1 MRTTLDIDE
10 TLYRRVKAKAAMEGR
25 TVTELVE
32 AGLRS
37 LIDPQSAQTSQEP
50 AWKRFAGAWSGPGWK
65 EDRMKVDADIKAAFE
80 GLEPEDRMTA
90 EEVEA
95 SWKNQP

>member
-10 TLYRRVKAKAAMEGR
+10 ALYRRVKAKAAMEGR

-32 AGLRS
+32 AGLRN
-37 LIDPQSAQTSQEP
+37 LIDPQPAQTSQEP
-50 AWKRFAGAWSGPGWK
+50 VWKRFAGAWSGPEWA
-65 EDRMKVDADIKAAFE
+65 EDRRKVDAEIETAFE
-80 GLEPEDRMTA
+80 ALEPEDRMTA

-95 SWKNQP
+95 SWKSRP